1 MPDIDK
7 NVINLVLVVV
17 TIIGANMGF
26 TALMTNSLH
35 ARLDRIENQMGQ
47 INTQMYDLNG
57 RLARVETAVI
67 GYDSPISPDAPAGKQ
82 PPASQGNS
90 PETNPTGSP

>member
-26 TALMTNSLH
+26 TAPMTNSLH

-67 GYDSPISPDAPAGKQ
+67 G
-82 PPASQGNS
+82 
-90 PETNPTGSP
+90 

>member
-7 NVINLVLVVV
+7 NVISLVLVVI

-35 ARLDRIENQMGQ
+35 SRLDRIENQMER

-57 RLARVETAVI
+57 RLARVETAVV
-67 GYDSPISPDAPAGKQ
+67 GYESSTSSDTPAGKQ
-82 PPASQGNS
+82 SPAPQGNA
-90 PETNPTGSP
+90 PETNPTASP